1 MFALNDIVT
10 WTHPRTGNTHTGVI
24 VQLYGNGN
32 YVVQVWRRGTP
43 AAPAAHVPTKS
54 KVAEETALTDK
65 K

>member
-24 VQLYGNGN
+24 VQLYGNGR
-32 YVVQVWRRGTP
+32 YVVQVWRQWAHQ
-43 AAPAAHVPTKS
+43 AAPLPAES
-54 KVAEETALTDK
+54 EVAEETALTDK